1 MQRGPEESAMSAQFC
16 DECGVS
22 LDLHGDYEDCES
34 AGRKADLLTEF
45 DRMFGI
51 R

>member
-1 MQRGPEESAMSAQFC
+1 MTAQFC
-16 DECGVS
+16 DECDVS
-22 LDLHGDYEDCES
+22 LDLHGDLEDCES

-45 DRMFGI
+45 GFMFGGV